1 MELSAG
7 LAFAAV
13 VMLFALG
20 AFLGFAA
27 AWLTARARIARLQT
41 TLEMEQKHSQEKL
54 SAMNDAEAQLRE
66 TFKALAAGALESN
79 NATFLQLAKENLSKY
94 QSEAKGDLEQRQKA
108 VEGLVTPLRESLA
121 KVNTQIEELE
131 KARAQA
137 YGGLNEQVKSL
148 LDSQQLLHKE
158 TGRLVTALRSPNV
171 RGRWGEIQL
180 RRVVEIADMLPYC
193 DFTEQTTVATD
204 DGRLRPDLIIKLPG
218 GKSVVVDAKAPLQAF
233 LEAVEAEEEEER
245 SEKMK
250 HHVRQIRDHIGKLSA
265 KGYWEQFDSAPDFV
279 VMFLPGESFFSAAL
293 EQDPGLIEHGWEKKV
308 LLATPTTLIALLR
321 AVAYGWRQERVA
333 ESAEAVSALG
343 RELYGRLRVMA
354 EHFAKVGRGLDGAV
368 DAFNKTVGSFETR
381 VLSSARRFTE
391 LGSGTSQ
398 ELPEITMVEK
408 AARQIEPLEDEA
420 QPALDLGP
428 DTPARRRKG

>member
-1 MELSAG
+1 M
-7 LAFAAV
+7 
-13 VMLFALG
+13 
-20 AFLGFAA
+20 
-27 AWLTARARIARLQT
+27 
-41 TLEMEQKHSQEKL
+41 
-54 SAMNDAEAQLRE
+54 
-66 TFKALAAGALESN
+66 
-79 NATFLQLAKENLSKY
+79 
-94 QSEAKGDLEQRQKA
+94 
-108 VEGLVTPLRESLA
+108 
-121 KVNTQIEELE
+121 
-131 KARAQA
+131 
-137 YGGLNEQVKSL
+137 
-148 LDSQQLLHKE
+148 LHKE
-158 TGRLVTALRSPNV
+158 TGRLVTALRTPNV
-171 RGRWGEIQL
+171 RGRWGEMQL

-193 DFTEQTTVATD
+193 DFTEQTTVVSD

-233 LEAVEAEEEEER
+233 LEAVEAEEEEQR
-245 SEKMK
+245 NEKMK
-250 HHVRQIRDHIGKLSA
+250 HHVRQIRDHIAKLSA

-391 LGSGTSQ
+391 LGSGGSQ
-398 ELPEITMVEK
+398 DLPEIAMVEK
-408 AARQIEPLEDEA
+408 AARQIEPPEDET
-420 QPALDLGP
+420 QPTLDLGS
-428 DTPARRRKG
+428 DTPVRQRKG

>member
-1 MELSAG
+1 MELSTT
-7 LAFAAV
+7 FAISAI
-13 VMLFALG
+13 LIILALG
-20 AFLGFAA
+20 ALLGYAA
-27 AWLTARARIARLQT
+27 AMLAARAKIARLQT
-41 TLEMEQKHSQEKL
+41 TLDLEQKHSQEKL
-54 SAMNDAEAQLRE
+54 TAMNDAEAQLRE

-79 NATFLQLAKENLSKY
+79 NAAFLQLAKENLSKF

-131 KARAQA
+131 KTRAEA
-137 YGGLNEQVKSL
+137 YGGITEQVKSL
-148 LDSQQLLHKE
+148 LESQHKLHTE
-158 TGRLVTALRSPNV
+158 TGRLVTALRTPNV

-180 RRVVEIADMLPYC
+180 RRVVEIAEMLPYC
-193 DFTEQTTVATD
+193 DFTEQTTVPGD
-204 DGRLRPDLIIKLPG
+204 EGRLRPDLIVKLPG
-218 GKSVVVDAKAPLQAF
+218 GKSVVVDAKAPMQAF
-233 LEAVEAEEEEER
+233 LEAIEADDEAQR
-245 SEKMK
+245 SERMK
-250 HHVRQIRDHIGKLSA
+250 HHVRQIRDHIAKLSA

-293 EQDPGLIEHGWEKKV
+293 EQDPGLIEYAWEKRV

-343 RELYGRLRVMA
+343 RELYGRLRTMV
-354 EHFAKVGRGLDGAV
+354 EHFAKVGRGLDSAV
-368 DAFNKTVGSFETR
+368 EAFNKTVGSLETR

-398 ELPEITMVEK
+398 DLPEITMVEK
-408 AARQIEPLEDEA
+408 AARQVQPLEDEA
-420 QPALDLGP
+420 QPALELGP
-428 DTPARRRKG
+428 DTATARKG